1 MRWLEG
7 GGGTV
12 EDVVYLSW
20 WGLEEETAGGIDS
33 LFCIHGQ
40 KEDRDLP
47 YWASTLFIINALA
60 SIPLYTGKMN
70 RRWLLL

>member
-12 EDVVYLSW
+12 EDVVYFSW
-20 WGLEEETAGGIDS
+20 WRLEEEAAGGIDS

-47 YWASTLFIINALA
+47 
-60 SIPLYTGKMN
+60 
-70 RRWLLL
+70 